1 MRLIFV
7 AVMLFFF
14 SGNLVFLG
22 WQAQKEEQ
30 SSVPIVFNAVMATF
44 ALLAIIFG

>member
-1 MRLIFV
+1 MRLVFA

-22 WQAQKEEQ
+22 WRAQREDHLP
-30 SSVPIVFNAVMATF
+30 VPIAFSAVMATF